1 MQFEIIHKPTFTN
14 QLLGIPKEYVVQ
26 ILEKIQV
33 LRDDPKPKGKL
44 KKKLHGYKGKVYRLR
59 SGDYRIIYTYDD
71 GWVILLGVD
80 ARKDVY
86 KGSKLVAEATEVD
99 VRSLPDVD
107 GLLTV
112 EPSYVPQNPVGEVV
126 KAEVLPVQL
135 TDDLLKRLFVP
146 EDFWLVLK
154 GCRTLDDLTNAE
166 IPDEVRD
173 RVFDCVAQPN
183 FDQVLNQPDFITG
196 STDDLL
202 KFTEGELLGFLLRL
216 NPEQE
221 KYVNWAINASGPSL
235 LKGGP
240 GTGKSTVALY
250 RTRAILETLQNQ
262 GVSQPKIL
270 FTTYTNALISFSQQ
284 LLTRLLGDDVK
295 YVDVKTADAIA
306 NSLIYAEKNLSPN
319 LSPTRREALNSP
331 HSLAGK
337 GVGGLGSN
345 KLAKATDLRKL
356 LKQALQEVADN
367 FAGNLLKR
375 QAQKRTLENLTVDY
389 LIDEINS
396 VIEAREITTLE
407 SYQGTPRNGREISL
421 NKTQREAVWHLREYF
436 YKLLEENN
444 LKTWHQHRTDA
455 LDILREMENPP
466 LYDAVVVDEAQDLDP
481 NTLRLLTQLC
491 RHPNRL
497 FITADANQSIYGSS
511 FRWNDVHQDLKF
523 VGRTG
528 ILKVNHRT
536 TREIN
541 EAAYSFLATST
552 LEDETETKNNSSLI
566 REYINNGP
574 PPAVRA
580 VTNPADEAELLIR
593 FCKTAAREYRLGTS
607 ACAILTPTESAG
619 DKIASQLN
627 YLGLPATFMSSK
639 NLDLNSKKVKVVTL
653 KAAKG
658 LEFPIVCIAGF
669 LNAAYPKINK
679 NTPEDEIAE
688 IIKKERRS
696 LFVGMTRAMRAL
708 LIIVPET
715 DTSGLLTDFD
725 TQLWNL
731 GNGN

>member
-26 ILEKIQV
+26 ILEKIQL

-86 KGSKLVAEATEVD
+86 RGSKLVAEATEVD
-99 VRSLPDVD
+99 VDSLPDVD

-112 EPSYVPQNPVGEVV
+112 EPSYVPQNPVEEVV
-126 KAEVLPVQL
+126 TTEVLPVQL
-135 TDDLLKRLFVP
+135 TDDLLKRLLVP

-154 GCRTLDDLTNAE
+154 GCRTLDDLINAE

-183 FDQVLNQPDFITG
+183 FDRVLNQPDFITG

-202 KFTEGELLGFLLRL
+202 KFTEGELLGFLLKL

-221 KYVNWAINASGPSL
+221 KYVSWAINASGPSL

-262 GVSQPKIL
+262 GVSEPRIL

-306 NSLIYAEKNLSPN
+306 NSLINADTHQY
-319 LSPTRREALNSP
+319 
-331 HSLAGK
+331 
-337 GVGGLGSN
+337 
-345 KLAKATDLRKL
+345 KLATATDSRRL
-356 LKQALQEVADN
+356 LKQALKDVVDN
-367 FAGNLLKR
+367 FEGNLLKR

-407 SYQGTPRNGREISL
+407 SCQATPRNGREISL
-421 NKTQREAVWHLREYF
+421 NKTQRQAVWHLREHF
-436 YKLLEENN
+436 YQLLEENN
-444 LKTWHQHRTDA
+444 IKTWHQHRTDA

-466 LYDAVVVDEAQDLDP
+466 VYDAVVVDEAQDLDP

-511 FRWNDVHQDLKF
+511 FRWNDIHQDLKF

-552 LEDETETKNNSSLI
+552 LEDEIETKNNNSLI

-580 VTNPADEAELLIR
+580 VTNIADEAELLMR
-593 FCKTAAREYRLGTS
+593 FCKTAAREYRLGTN

-619 DKIASQLN
+619 EKIASQLN
-627 YLGLPATFMSSK
+627 YLGLPASFMSSK
-639 NLDLNSKKVKVVTL
+639 NLDLNSKKVKVITL

-679 NTPEDEIAE
+679 NTPDEEIAE
-688 IIKKERRS
+688 ILKRERRS

-731 GNGN
+731 GNG